1 MVINLNRQ
9 ECLFHQT
16 VTMNARERFRATLGG
31 HRTDRPFLWESVF
44 LKEAVDRWRR
54 EGLPPETDAYEFLGF
69 ERAGH
74 GRIHCGCVPDLDER
88 VVADDGVSEF
98 LEDEAGGVLRRVKAK
113 TPWGG
118 ATHRIKFPL
127 RDRAG
132 WEILK
137 KHMDPNSPERR
148 MCWQKFAEGKA
159 GERSLAGNSDG
170 FSGSCVPEEGLPT
183 LFTAQGPTY
192 WFIEWAGFDNAALML
207 YDEPQLVEEIYEHLT
222 WFITAQM
229 ESAFRQRA
237 PDAVMLCE
245 EAAFKAGPFMSPA
258 MYRKLVCPR
267 LRRIVDVCTQAGVP
281 FVFVESGG
289 HVTSLVSLWKE
300 IGINGIM
307 PLDVSG
313 ETDPIEI
320 RRTHPDL
327 ALIGG
332 IDRTILIAD
341 RKRIRR
347 EVERTARMLYQ
358 HGRSIPSIDAHGAVG
373 AEVSFDNIRWYAECL
388 RREAERV

>member
-1 MVINLNRQ
+1 
-9 ECLFHQT
+9 
-16 VTMNARERFRATLGG
+16 
-31 HRTDRPFLWESVF
+31 
-44 LKEAVDRWRR
+44 
-54 EGLPPETDAYEFLGF
+54 
-69 ERAGH
+69 
-74 GRIHCGCVPDLDER
+74 
-88 VVADDGVSEF
+88 
-98 LEDEAGGVLRRVKAK
+98 
-113 TPWGG
+113 
-118 ATHRIKFPL
+118 
-127 RDRAG
+127 
-132 WEILK
+132 
-137 KHMDPNSPERR
+137 SPERR

-289 HVTSLVSLWKE
+289 YVTSLVSLWKE